1 MTFRHIA
8 KFSIL
13 LAIPAMVTAQAAPQ
27 QCLTRA
33 EMRSGISY
41 VMPMLF
47 GAVKNACATALP
59 KGSFLSDGSGDMI
72 NKYQALADE
81 NKPAAF
87 ALLGKFGGSF
97 GSGMKLDS
105 PDGTKDMNA
114 EQAEML
120 SALLPIMLE
129 EGLAKEIKP
138 ESCGAMNE
146 IMESL
151 APLPPEN
158 MAKLI
163 ESIAVEVI
171 RSEEANKAKNKS
183 KKKGA
188 SAAASLLCS

>member
-1 MTFRHIA
+1 
-8 KFSIL
+8 
-13 LAIPAMVTAQAAPQ
+13 
-27 QCLTRA
+27 
-33 EMRSGISY
+33 
-41 VMPMLF
+41 
-47 GAVKNACATALP
+47 
-59 KGSFLSDGSGDMI
+59 
-72 NKYQALADE
+72 
-81 NKPAAF
+81 
-87 ALLGKFGGSF
+87 
-97 GSGMKLDS
+97 
-105 PDGTKDMNA
+105 MNA